1 MEQTSFDV
9 TENINE
15 PRRVMVAMSGG
26 VDSAVAAYLLQKDGY
41 DIAGVTCRMFE
52 RSLLSP
58 QAERALPDASP
69 IEDARDTASRL
80 GIPHYALN
88 VSDAFQRS
96 VVEPF
101 IETYKAGGTPNPCVE
116 CNRCIKFGSLLRKA
130 KRLGCSHLATGHY
143 ARISQDGGGR
153 TLLSMPRDR
162 AKDQTY
168 VLWSLSQ
175 EQLAATLFPLGDL
188 TKAEVRAIAEEHGL
202 LAAKRKDSQD
212 ICFIPDGD
220 YASFLTRYTGKT
232 YPEGNFVNAEGKILG
247 RHRGIVHYTV
257 GQRKGLGIAFGK
269 PTYVCGKN
277 AEDGTVLLGSNE
289 DLFSRELTAHSIN
302 LIALP
307 RIDSPLRVEAR
318 IRYSALPA
326 RATVEQT
333 DEDTLR
339 LRFDE
344 PQRAITPG
352 QSVVLYDGETVIGGG
367 IISAKK

>member
-1 MEQTSFDV
+1 MHPS
-9 TENINE
+9 IL
-15 PRRVMVAMSGG
+15 VAMSGG
-26 VDSAVAAYLLQKDGY
+26 VDSSVAALLLRAQGY
-41 DIAGVTCRMFE
+41 DCRGVTMKLF
-52 RSLLSP
+52 SP
-58 QAERALPDASP
+58 GKLFPTEETLPPFSRE
-69 IEDARDTASRL
+69 IEDARLSAERL
-80 GIPHYALN
+80 GIP
-88 VSDAFQRS
+88 FS
-96 VVEPF
+96 VCDLSEDFRREVMDYF
-101 IETYKAGGTPNPCVE
+101 VRTYEEGFTPNPCVT
-116 CNRCIKFGSLLRKA
+116 CNRCIKFGSLLREA

-220 YASFLTRYTGKT
+220 YVSFLTRYTEKV
-232 YPEGNFVNAEGKILG
+232 YPEGNFVDAEGNILG

-289 DLFSRELTAHSIN
+289 DLFSRDLTAHGIN

-326 RATVEQT
+326 PATVEQT

-367 IISAKK
+367 IISAEKKGKSFVHIDKKA

>member
-1 MEQTSFDV
+1 M
-9 TENINE
+9 
-15 PRRVMVAMSGG
+15 
-26 VDSAVAAYLLQKDGY
+26 
-41 DIAGVTCRMFE
+41 
-52 RSLLSP
+52 
-58 QAERALPDASP
+58 
-69 IEDARDTASRL
+69 
-80 GIPHYALN
+80 
-88 VSDAFQRS
+88 
-96 VVEPF
+96 
-101 IETYKAGGTPNPCVE
+101 
-116 CNRCIKFGSLLRKA
+116 
-130 KRLGCSHLATGHY
+130 
-143 ARISQDGGGR
+143 
-153 TLLSMPRDR
+153 
-162 AKDQTY
+162 
-168 VLWSLSQ
+168 
-175 EQLAATLFPLGDL
+175 PLGSY
-188 TKAEVRAIAEEHGL
+188 TKEEIREIARREGFENAH
-202 LAAKRKDSQD
+202 KSDSQD

-220 YASFLTRYTGKT
+220 YVSFLERYTNGTFPPGDFLDTNGCVLGKHN
-232 YPEGNFVNAEGKILG
+232 GSV
-247 RHRGIVHYTV
+247 RYTV

-307 RIDSPLRVEAR
+307 RMDSPLRVEAR

>member
-1 MEQTSFDV
+1 MSRS
-9 TENINE
+9 IL
-15 PRRVMVAMSGG
+15 VAMSGG
-26 VDSAVAAYLLQKDGY
+26 VDSSVAALLLKAQGY
-41 DIAGVTCRMFE
+41 DCHGVTMQLFSSCELFPNGE
-52 RSLLSP
+52 
-58 QAERALPDASP
+58 LPPMSRE
-69 IEDARDTASRL
+69 IEDARLAAEQL
-80 GIPHYALN
+80 GIPFSVCDLQKDFRNTVMDYF
-88 VSDAFQRS
+88 VRS
-96 VVEPF
+96 YE
-101 IETYKAGGTPNPCVE
+101 EGSTPNPCVE
-116 CNRCIKFGSLLRKA
+116 CNRCIKFGRLLDEA
-130 KRLGCSHLATGHY
+130 HRLQCSHLATGHY
-143 ARISQDGGGR
+143 ARITQDGSGR
-153 TLLSMPRDR
+153 MLLSMPRDR

-175 EQLAATLFPLGDL
+175 KQLSQTLLPLGDL
-188 TKAEVRAIAEEHGL
+188 TKAEVREIAEQNGL
-202 LAAKRKDSQD
+202 QSAARRDSQD
-212 ICFIPDGD
+212 VCFIPDGD
-220 YASFLTRYTGKT
+220 YASFLMRYTKKS
-232 YPEGNFVNAEGKILG
+232 YPEGNFVDADGRVLG
-247 RHRGIVHYTV
+247 RHRGIIHYTV

-289 DLFSRELTAHSIN
+289 DLFARELTAHSIN

-326 RATVEQT
+326 PATVEQT

-367 IISAKK
+367 IISTKEILR